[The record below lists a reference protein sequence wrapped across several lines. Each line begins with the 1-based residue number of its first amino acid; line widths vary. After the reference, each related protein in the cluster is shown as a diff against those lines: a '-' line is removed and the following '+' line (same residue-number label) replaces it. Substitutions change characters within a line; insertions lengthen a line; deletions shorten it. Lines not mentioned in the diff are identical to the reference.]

1 MPHCK
6 EPITVQLLL
15 NDFNNKFFNLN
26 KDTGI
31 IYLERIANIQPGDY
45 EAKLNIVFPSRD
57 THFVKVKAR
66 IYESCKVN
74 RLTLSEKIMFVTYEM
89 GGVVVLPEIVRLPK
103 VSQEPECSEQPTLQ
117 RFEVSRIE
125 SLVPFEVVLDAIH
138 IDNVSNTL
146 TIAVTPDKIDIFK
159 D

>member
-1 MPHCK
+1 
-6 EPITVQLLL
+6 
-15 NDFNNKFFNLN
+15 
-26 KDTGI
+26 
-31 IYLERIANIQPGDY
+31 
-45 EAKLNIVFPSRD
+45 
-57 THFVKVKAR
+57 
-66 IYESCKVN
+66 
-74 RLTLSEKIMFVTYEM
+74 MFVTYEM